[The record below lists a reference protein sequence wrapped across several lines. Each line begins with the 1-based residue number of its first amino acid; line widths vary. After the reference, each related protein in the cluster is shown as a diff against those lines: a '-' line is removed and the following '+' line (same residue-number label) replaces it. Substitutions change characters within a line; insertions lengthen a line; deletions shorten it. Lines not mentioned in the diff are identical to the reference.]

1 MLRFVSHKPQPDVM
15 GENDSDEFFHLCVLD
30 RSFGRPQPF
39 FFLHPRRPF
48 SYWEFIHFAAI
59 DFQ

>member
-1 MLRFVSHKPQPDVM
+1 M